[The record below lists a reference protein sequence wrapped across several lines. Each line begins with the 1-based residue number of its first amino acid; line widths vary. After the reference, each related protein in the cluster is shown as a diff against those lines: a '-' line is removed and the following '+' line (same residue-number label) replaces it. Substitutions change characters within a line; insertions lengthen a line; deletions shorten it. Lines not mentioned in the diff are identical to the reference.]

1 MESSLPVFS
10 IGRAPKKNKY
20 AKNIKKKVAKE
31 LKGIKSIKNKKTKTK
46 TPTIVFTVKFNPYT
60 GRRMFLPDAV
70 ADTKEIQTMFNQIMS
85 HSVLNPIEE
94 STLVE
99 VTQLSF
105 YTIFTKKRIIKKSN
119 APLETTKWD
128 GPRSVQTYIINWINS
143 QVLKWIKVREYLT
156 KMPFV
161 FGKLNRFIRYWRAKR
176 CMRNAKNIEDIATM
190 EVPTQPVYI
199 IDYRNRC
206 SYVFQAITLK
216 KAMEHRLL
224 QSDWMFVDAAEPVN
238 PFTNIS
244 LTRCQLYSV
253 ISQLQKYYHFSW
265 ILDRY
270 KSVGFSIT
278 YFTLYYQQML
288 KIEAIKNHFTN
299 EKDLANETVIDFFNS
314 YADDIDFP
322 TERKL
327 RVYHLIRTNPCH
339 SLTKQWYSL
348 TKEYYISEQ
357 LNDLTRIALLTC
369 YITSLLNNSYIL
381 TV

>member
-20 AKNIKKKVAKE
+20 AKNSKKKIVKQS
-31 LKGIKSIKNKKTKTK
+31 KGIKNIKNKKTKAK
-46 TPTIVFTVKFNPYT
+46 TPTIVFTIKFNPYT

-70 ADTKEIQTMFNQIMS
+70 ADSKDIQNMFNQIMS
-85 HSVLNPIEE
+85 YAVLNPIEE

-99 VTQLSF
+99 ATQLSF
-105 YTIFTKKRIIKKSN
+105 YTIFTKKRIIKKGS
-119 APLETTKWD
+119 APLETLMWEC
-128 GPRSVQTYIINWINS
+128 PRSVQTYIINWINS
-143 QVLKWIKVREYLT
+143 QVLKWIKVREYLKT
-156 KMPFV
+156 MPFV
-161 FGKLNRFIRYWRAKR
+161 FTKLNRFIRFWRAKR
-176 CMRNAKNIEDIATM
+176 CIRNAKNTEDIATM

-199 IDYRNRC
+199 IDYATRC
-206 SYVFQAITLK
+206 SYVFQAYTLK
-216 KAMEHRLL
+216 KAMENRLL

-253 ISQLQKYYHFSW
+253 INQLQKYYHFSW

-270 KSVGFSIT
+270 KSAGFSIT
-278 YFTLYYQQML
+278 YFSLYYQQML

-299 EKDLANETVIDFFNS
+299 EKDLANETVIDFFNN
-314 YADDIDFP
+314 YADDVDFP
-322 TERKL
+322 AERKL
-327 RVYHLIRTNPCH
+327 RVYQPIRTNPCH

>member
-1 MESSLPVFS
+1 MESGLPVFS

-31 LKGIKSIKNKKTKTK
+31 LKGIKSIKNKKTKAK
-46 TPTIVFTVKFNPYT
+46 IQITIFTVKFKPYT

-70 ADTKEIQTMFNQIMS
+70 PVSKDIQTMFNQIMS
-85 HSVLNPIEE
+85 HAVLNPIEE
-94 STLVE
+94 SIAIE
-99 VTQLSF
+99 GIQLSF
-105 YTIFTKKRIIKKSN
+105 FTIFTKKRIVKKGC
-119 APLETTKWD
+119 APLEPTKWNA
-128 GPRSVQTYIINWINS
+128 PISVQNYINNGINT
-143 QVLKWIKVREYLT
+143 QVLRWIKVREYLT

-161 FGKLNRFIRYWRAKR
+161 FTKVNRFIRYWRAKR
-176 CMRNAKNIEDIATM
+176 CMRNAKNTEDIATM

-199 IDYRNRC
+199 IDYANHC
-206 SYVFQAITLK
+206 SYVFQALTIK
-216 KAMEHRLL
+216 KAMENRLL

-253 ISQLQKYYHFSW
+253 ISQLQRYYHFSW

-270 KSVGFSIT
+270 KSTGFSIA

-288 KIEAIKNHFTN
+288 KIEAIKNHFIN
-299 EKDLANETVIDFFNS
+299 EKDLANETVIDFFNN
-314 YADDIDFP
+314 YADDVDFP
-322 TERKL
+322 LDRRM
-327 RVYHLIRTNPCH
+327 RVYNLIRTNPDN

-348 TKEYYISEQ
+348 AREYYISEQ
-357 LNDLTRIALLTC
+357 LNDPTRMAILAC
-369 YITSLLNNSYIL
+369 AITSLLNNSYLL